1 MDIQKLESFL
11 TLARTSSFSKA
22 ADELYVSQPALS
34 KQIKSLENELQAPLF
49 HRGKKFT
56 TLTLQGE
63 YFLPYAE
70 NIMANYYQSR
80 EHIKQIENLEMGRLI
95 FGATNFNGI
104 YLVPETLA
112 IFKKIYKKIDID
124 LTINSSINILSM
136 LERKQLEFII
146 LSDYIDVDPKKYVS
160 VKWLD
165 DELKLIV
172 GKDSPL
178 FEKESVNLGDLEGM
192 LYICKPQYASV
203 YRFVTNELKFSFE
216 NKLFISCQESIK
228 YAVIHGLGF
237 SIMSTR
243 ATYLE
248 EKMGLLK
255 SLPLEGHNF
264 QRGINIVY
272 EKNKY
277 LTPVALAYFKLLGLD
292 AQSNYDD
299 LQKTSDY
306 SDE

>member
-1 MDIQKLESFL
+1 MDIQKINSFL

-22 ADELYVSQPALS
+22 ADELYMSQPALS
-34 KQIKSLENELQAPLF
+34 KQIKSLENELQVPLF
-49 HRGKKFT
+49 HRGKKLT
-56 TLTLQGE
+56 SLTLQGE

-70 NIMANYYQSR
+70 NIMASYYQSR
-80 EHIKQIENLEMGRLI
+80 EHILQIENLEMGKLI

-112 IFKKIYKKIDID
+112 AFKKVYKKIGID
-124 LTINSSINILSM
+124 LTINSSKNILNM
-136 LERKQLEFII
+136 LERQQLEFII
-146 LSDYIDVDPKKYVS
+146 LSDYIDIDPQKYVS
-160 VKWLD
+160 VKWHD
-165 DELKLIV
+165 DELQLVV

-178 FEKESVNLGDLEGM
+178 FEKESVGLEDLKDKLFISKDQHSSIYKFIM
-192 LYICKPQYASV
+192 S
-203 YRFVTNELKFSFE
+203 ELEFSFD
-216 NKLFISCQESIK
+216 NMLFISCQEAIK

-243 ATYLE
+243 ATFLE

-255 SLPLEGHNF
+255 SLPLEGHSF

-277 LTPVALAYFKLLGLD
+277 LTPATLAYFKLLGLD
-292 AQSNYDD
+292 SQ
-299 LQKTSDY
+299 
-306 SDE
+306 